1 MTNLLRERWLIP
13 QRPKMDFSTLQQIET
28 FKANERIRFYLDG
41 GSRLVFLGRNI
52 IAGIVAVTW
61 LVLWWRGY

>member
-1 MTNLLRERWLIP
+1 
-13 QRPKMDFSTLQQIET
+13 MDFSTLQQIET